1 MRYPLQP
8 ASPARQLLSLSR
20 SQPPPLAL
28 THSLVPFLTHSLPLS
43 HSQEFKMQLREALQ
57 REGIEAYPFDQG
69 VIRTME
75 EQVAALI
82 TPIAPDCPD
91 CPLDQAVLRG
101 GAGDFPHSL
110 TDHCGS
116 PRPTCVMIPRS
127 WSNS

>member
-1 MRYPLQP
+1 
-8 ASPARQLLSLSR
+8 
-20 SQPPPLAL
+20 
-28 THSLVPFLTHSLPLS
+28 
-43 HSQEFKMQLREALQ
+43 MQLREALQ

-101 GAGDFPHSL
+101 GAGDFPRSL
-110 TDHCGS
+110 TADHRGQ
-116 PRPTCVMIPRS
+116 RV
-127 WSNS
+127 